1 VKGLI
6 LYLNIQ
12 RLRRVHSKKEAAP
25 DLDCE
30 AGVNKE
36 GVGEGERGRK
46 NGEPPPRLRLVRRL
60 LLVNVTIRKQ
70 QNKEE
75 N

>member
-1 VKGLI
+1 MKGLI

-12 RLRRVHSKKEAAP
+12 RLRRVHNKKEAAP
-25 DLDCE
+25 DLDCV

-36 GVGEGERGRK
+36 GVGEEERGRK
-46 NGEPPPRLRLVRRL
+46 NGEPLPRLRLLRRL
-60 LLVNVTIRKQ
+60 LLVSVTIRKQ